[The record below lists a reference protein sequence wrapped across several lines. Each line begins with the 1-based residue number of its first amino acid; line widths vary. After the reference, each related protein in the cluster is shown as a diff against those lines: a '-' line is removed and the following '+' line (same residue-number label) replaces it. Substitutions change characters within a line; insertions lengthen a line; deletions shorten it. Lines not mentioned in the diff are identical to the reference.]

1 MRSLFE
7 KIIIKLYIY
16 KPMKSESL
24 QILTQIAD
32 LSIIAVILYAI
43 YRIFKGTK
51 ILRIFMF
58 FILLF
63 ALKKITT
70 FFNLEYTSK
79 TFGFI
84 LDNAFILLI
93 IIFQDEIR
101 KFTNR
106 IYNAFENLK
115 SQNFTTSSEIISESC
130 DYFAHRKIGA
140 LILIERSIPLTHLVS
155 KGVKLNADISKE
167 ILKNIFYG
175 KSNLHD
181 GAVIIN
187 KDKILSAGNFTSLT
201 KNDSFDLQYGTR
213 HRSAIG
219 ITEESDCIAI
229 IVSEERGEIRVAE
242 FGKLGPVLSAQELK
256 VVLEGKLS
264 NNQTE
269 SNKLGQIADS
279 FSSWFKSKF
288 KK

>member
-1 MRSLFE
+1 M
-7 KIIIKLYIY
+7 KIEAI
-16 KPMKSESL
+16 
-24 QILTQIAD
+24 QILTQITD
-32 LSIIAVILYAI
+32 FSIIAFIIYAI

-51 ILRIFMF
+51 ILRIFIF

-70 FFNLEYTSK
+70 FFNLDYTSK
-79 TFGFI
+79 AFGFI

-101 KFTNR
+101 KFMNR
-106 IYNAFENLK
+106 IFNAFENLK
-115 SQNFTTSSEIISESC
+115 TQNFTTSSEIISDSC
-130 DYFAHRKIGA
+130 DYFAKKKMGA
-140 LILIERSIPLTHLVS
+140 LILIERSIPLTHQVS

-167 ILKNIFYG
+167 LLKNIFYG

-187 KDKILSAGNFTSLT
+187 KDKIISAGNFTSLT
-201 KNDSFDLQYGTR
+201 QNDSFDLQYGTR

-219 ITEESDCIAI
+219 ITEESDCLAI
-229 IVSEERGEIRVAE
+229 IVSEERGEIRLAE
-242 FGKLGPVLSAQELK
+242 FGKLSEVLSALDLK
-256 VVLEGKLS
+256 LLLESKLS
-264 NNQTE
+264 NNQTD
-269 SNKLGQIADS
+269 SNKLGQIADNI
-279 FSSWFKSKF
+279 SSWFKSKF